1 MTIKTSIVVLRAIL
15 IAGFGIALT
24 LQVLILPVLSGWMAT
39 DYPEAAFMRWPVLAL
54 AVLGLACGQVVLVST
69 WKLLDTVESSRIFSA
84 SAFIWVDAIV
94 WSLFTA
100 AVLSAIALLY
110 LSWVGLGPITV
121 PAMPLLA
128 LLVTLGMLLLMLVMR
143 SLLHQATALQSDME
157 AVI

>member
-1 MTIKTSIVVLRAIL
+1 MAIKTSIVLLRAIL
-15 IAGFGIALT
+15 IAGFGIALA
-24 LQVLILPVLSGWMAT
+24 LQVLILLVLSGSMAT

-69 WKLLDTVESSRIFSA
+69 WKLLDIIESSRIFSA

-94 WSLFTA
+94 WSLATA
-100 AVLSAIALLY
+100 AVVSAISLLY

-128 LLVTLGMLLLMLVMR
+128 LLVILGMLLLMLVMR
-143 SLLHQATALQSDME
+143 GLLQQATALQTDME